1 MNKFSIGD
9 IVTIKDSG
17 ELYSTYKDWLTNF
30 APEYL
35 PLWKYGA
42 QFPFT
47 REKLYFRIVAMH
59 PHEDKGISD
68 VNLCLI
74 QAADEQVYL
83 ISEKGLNL
91 AQNQENTFFQVSSGV
106 KVVDN
111 QFCYTDYQDWLEEN
125 APVFLSRYKKSKVP
139 ENGEE
144 YVVVFRAPKGTVAPF
159 CTEQL
164 FVISNNLTDSPV
176 YIMDKYGMVPVN
188 ENVKSDR
195 KIELFDNMLA
205 WIFNHTTNQEAE
217 EYVNALKQIGF
228 TEEETKEEMNNIVF

>member
-1 MNKFSIGD
+1 
-9 IVTIKDSG
+9 
-17 ELYSTYKDWLTNF
+17 
-30 APEYL
+30 
-35 PLWKYGA
+35 
-42 QFPFT
+42 
-47 REKLYFRIVAMH
+47 MH
-59 PHEDKGISD
+59 PHENKGISN

-91 AQNQENTFFQVSSGV
+91 AQDQENTFFQISSRV

-125 APVFLSRYKKSKVP
+125 APVFLSRYEKSKVP

-144 YVVVFRAPKGTVAPF
+144 YIVVFCAPKGTVAPF
-159 CTEQL
+159 CTEPL

-188 ENVKSDR
+188 ENIKSDR
-195 KIELFDNMLA
+195 KTELFDDMLA
-205 WIFNHTTNQEAE
+205 WIFNHTINQEAE
-217 EYVNALKQIGF
+217 KYVSALKQIGF
-228 TEEETKEEMNNIVF
+228 TKEEIKEEMDSIVF

>member
-59 PHEDKGISD
+59 PHEAKGISN

-74 QAADEQVYL
+74 QAADKQVYL

-91 AQNQENTFFQVSSGV
+91 AQDQENTFFQVSSRV

-125 APVFLSRYKKSKVP
+125 APVFLSRYEKSKVP

-144 YVVVFRAPKGTVAPF
+144 YIVVFRAPKGTVAPF
-159 CTEQL
+159 CTEPL

-188 ENVKSDR
+188 ENIKSDR
-195 KIELFDNMLA
+195 KTELFDDMLA
-205 WIFNHTTNQEAE
+205 WIFS
-217 EYVNALKQIGF
+217 ALKQIGF
-228 TEEETKEEMNNIVF
+228 TEEEIKEEVNYPPLK